1 MNDVPGRFGDAA
13 RAAVYQVIDL
23 RRDIRAFRPG
33 AVDEDVLARIL
44 GAAQK
49 APSVGFSQP
58 WGFVIV
64 RELATRSQIR
74 ESFLRCRQA
83 EASRFSAERREQ
95 YLAYRLEGILESA
108 LNVCVVAD
116 LRSRDEVVLG
126 STVQPEAVRASV
138 CCAVQNLWLAA
149 RAEGL
154 GVGWVSI
161 VEPAVLRQ
169 ALALPAGVE
178 PVAYLC
184 IGHPVEFRDKPLLE
198 ETDWLPRRAEREV
211 IHHERWPD
219 SANAVTQ
226 SAQAGIPP
234 QAPVICIPPFNQEA
248 VEAASTHQ
256 RTLTK
261 PAGSLGRLE
270 ELAAWYAG
278 SHGCFPPPAVQRA
291 ALALFAAD
299 NGVCIDGVSAYSS
312 ALTAAM
318 VANVMSGGA
327 AISCMAKRLGVDVL
341 LVDVGVSGDLTQVP
355 LAPVIPLIRLPVR
368 AGTANIAEAPAMTL
382 ADATQALNVGAALAR
397 QAASLDTQILA
408 VGEIGIGNTTVAAAL
423 VCALTGHPPSA
434 IVGIGTGIDE
444 PARQHKQAIVERA
457 LERHGSAR
465 EPLPLLASLGGFE
478 LAALAGCM
486 LEAARLRLPVVL
498 DGFLSS
504 AAALVAQ
511 AFDPNVVPYLL
522 ASHVSAEQG
531 AALALAALG
540 KRPVLTLELRLGEGT
555 GALLALDMVRT
566 AVDLQLS
573 MATFETAGIVDRA
586 GAKY

>member
-1 MNDVPGRFGDAA
+1 
-13 RAAVYQVIDL
+13 
-23 RRDIRAFRPG
+23 
-33 AVDEDVLARIL
+33 
-44 GAAQK
+44 
-49 APSVGFSQP
+49 
-58 WGFVIV
+58 
-64 RELATRSQIR
+64 
-74 ESFLRCRQA
+74 
-83 EASRFSAERREQ
+83 
-95 YLAYRLEGILESA
+95 
-108 LNVCVVAD
+108 
-116 LRSRDEVVLG
+116 
-126 STVQPEAVRASV
+126 
-138 CCAVQNLWLAA
+138 
-149 RAEGL
+149 
-154 GVGWVSI
+154 
-161 VEPAVLRQ
+161 
-169 ALALPAGVE
+169 
-178 PVAYLC
+178 
-184 IGHPVEFRDKPLLE
+184 
-198 ETDWLPRRAEREV
+198 
-211 IHHERWPD
+211 
-219 SANAVTQ
+219 
-226 SAQAGIPP
+226 
-234 QAPVICIPPFNQEA
+234 
-248 VEAASTHQ
+248 
-256 RTLTK
+256 
-261 PAGSLGRLE
+261 
-270 ELAAWYAG
+270 
-278 SHGCFPPPAVQRA
+278 
-291 ALALFAAD
+291 
-299 NGVCIDGVSAYSS
+299 
-312 ALTAAM
+312 
-318 VANVMSGGA
+318 VMSGGA